1 MKSVYTVNKKTF
13 SDILSRKFEYLRI
26 SVTDRCN
33 YRCSYCMPSEVFNNK
48 YSYIAQNKILSYEE
62 IIHLC
67 SILKKIGLTK
77 IRITGGEP
85 LLRKN
90 IDKLVY
96 KLKTESGIHN
106 VSMTTNGSLLT
117 DSKLKQLK
125 SSGLDSITLSLDT
138 LDPKKITKINGTKKH
153 FDLDMVLTGIEK
165 YFTIVK
171 TNTVIIKDIN
181 DNEVLDIV
189 NKISTLRSEIR
200 FIEYMDVG
208 ESNDWNF
215 SKIIPSQELYEL
227 INSKYELLAIK
238 TDKSSTSKKWAVKNT
253 DSSVGFISSITE
265 PFCNE
270 CNRARLS
277 VDGKI
282 YTCLFATEG
291 HDIKKIIRA
300 NKGDQDIL
308 DYFYD
313 LWSKRSDRY
322 SEIRF
327 IQKKDS
333 PKVEMSYIGG

>member
-1 MKSVYTVNKKTF
+1 MNKKTF
-13 SDILSRKFEYLRI
+13 SDMLSRKFEYLRI

-33 YRCSYCMPSEVFNNK
+33 YRCSYCMPSEVFNNN

-96 KLKTESGIHN
+96 KLKTESGINN

-138 LDPKKITKINGTKKH
+138 LDSKKITKINGTKKH
-153 FDLDMVLTGIEK
+153 FDLDMILTGIEK
-165 YFTIVK
+165 YFTTVK
-171 TNTVIIKDIN
+171 TNTVVIKNIN
-181 DNEVLDIV
+181 DDEVLDIV
-189 NKISTLRSEIR
+189 NKISALRSEIR

-208 ESNDWNF
+208 ESNNWNF
-215 SKIIPSQELYEL
+215 NKIIPSQQLYEL
-227 INSKYELLAIK
+227 INSKYELSVIK
-238 TDKSSTSKKWAVKNT
+238 TDKSSTSKKWALKNT

-265 PFCNE
+265 PFCND

-300 NKGDQDIL
+300 SRSDQDIL
-308 DYFYD
+308 DYFYN

-322 SEIRF
+322 SEVRF
-327 IQKKDS
+327 MQKKDS

>member
-1 MKSVYTVNKKTF
+1 VNKKTF
-13 SDILSRKFEYLRI
+13 SDMLSRKFEYLRI

-33 YRCSYCMPSEVFNNK
+33 YRCSYCMPSEVFNNN

-90 IDKLVY
+90 IDKLIH
-96 KLKTESGIHN
+96 KLKTESGIDN

-117 DSKLKQLK
+117 DTKLKQLK

-138 LDPKKITKINGTKKH
+138 LDSKKITKINGTKKY
-153 FDLDMVLTGIEK
+153 FDLDTVLTGIEK
-165 YFTIVK
+165 YFTTVK
-171 TNTVIIKDIN
+171 TNTVVIKNIN
-181 DNEVLDIV
+181 DDEVLDIV
-189 NKISTLRSEIR
+189 NKISALRSEIR

-208 ESNDWNF
+208 ESNNWDF

-227 INSKYELLAIK
+227 INSKYELSVIN
-238 TDKSSTSKKWAVKNT
+238 TDKSSTSKKWALKNT

-265 PFCNE
+265 PFCND

-282 YTCLFATEG
+282 YTCLFASEG
-291 HDIKKIIRA
+291 HDIKKIIRTSRS
-300 NKGDQDIL
+300 DQDIL
-308 DYFYD
+308 DYFYN

-322 SEIRF
+322 SEVRF
-327 IQKKDS
+327 MQKKDS

>member
-1 MKSVYTVNKKTF
+1 MSIVNKKTF
-13 SDILSRKFEYLRI
+13 NDMLSRKFEYLRI

-33 YRCSYCMPSEVFNNK
+33 YRCSYCMPSEIFNKN
-48 YSYIAQNKILSYEE
+48 YSFIAQNKILSYEE

-96 KLKTESGIHN
+96 KLKTESGIDN

-138 LDPKKITKINGTKKH
+138 LDSKKITKINGTKKY

-165 YFTIVK
+165 YFTTVK
-171 TNTVIIKDIN
+171 TNTVVIKNIN
-181 DNEVLDIV
+181 DDEVLDIV
-189 NKISTLRSEIR
+189 NKVSALRSEIR

-208 ESNDWNF
+208 ESNNWNF
-215 SKIIPSQELYEL
+215 SKIIPSQQLYEL
-227 INSKYELLAIK
+227 INSKYELSVIK
-238 TDKSSTSKKWAVKNT
+238 TDKSSTSKKWALKNT

-265 PFCNE
+265 PFCND

-300 NKGDQDIL
+300 SRSDQDIL
-308 DYFYD
+308 DYFYN

-322 SEIRF
+322 SEVRF
-327 IQKKDS
+327 MQKKDS

>member
-1 MKSVYTVNKKTF
+1 VNKKTF
-13 SDILSRKFEYLRI
+13 SDMLSRKFEYLRI

-33 YRCSYCMPSEVFNNK
+33 YRCSYCMPSEVFNNN

-90 IDKLVY
+90 IDKLIH
-96 KLKTESGIHN
+96 KLKTESGIDN

-138 LDPKKITKINGTKKH
+138 LDSKKITKINGTKKY
-153 FDLDMVLTGIEK
+153 FDLDTVLTGIEK
-165 YFTIVK
+165 YFTTVK
-171 TNTVIIKDIN
+171 TNTVVIKNIN
-181 DNEVLDIV
+181 DDEVLDIV
-189 NKISTLRSEIR
+189 NKISALRSEIR

-208 ESNDWNF
+208 ESNNWDF

-227 INSKYELLAIK
+227 INSKYELSVIN
-238 TDKSSTSKKWAVKNT
+238 TDKSSTSKKWALKNT

-265 PFCNE
+265 PFCND

-282 YTCLFATEG
+282 YTCLFASEG
-291 HDIKKIIRA
+291 HDIKKIIRTSRS
-300 NKGDQDIL
+300 DQDIL
-308 DYFYD
+308 DYFYN

-322 SEIRF
+322 SEVRF
-327 IQKKDS
+327 MQKKDS

>member
-1 MKSVYTVNKKTF
+1 MSIVNKKTF
-13 SDILSRKFEYLRI
+13 SDMLSRKFEYLRI

-33 YRCSYCMPSEVFNNK
+33 YRCSYCMPSEVFNNN

-77 IRITGGEP
+77 VRITGGEP

-117 DSKLKQLK
+117 DNKLKLLK

-138 LDPKKITKINGTKKH
+138 LDLKKITKINGTKKH

-171 TNTVIIKDIN
+171 TNTVVIKDIN
-181 DNEVLDIV
+181 NDEVLDIV
-189 NKISTLRSEIR
+189 NKLSTFKSEIR

-238 TDKSSTSKKWAVKNT
+238 SDKSSTSKKWAVKNT

-265 PFCNE
+265 PFCNH

-277 VDGKI
+277 VDGNI

-291 HDIKKIIRA
+291 HDIKKIIRS
-300 NKGDQDIL
+300 NQGDQDIL
-308 DYFYD
+308 DYFYNF
-313 LWSKRSDRY
+313 WSKRSDRY
-322 SEIRF
+322 SEVRF
-327 IQKKDS
+327 MQKNDS

>member
-1 MKSVYTVNKKTF
+1 M
-13 SDILSRKFEYLRI
+13 LSRKFEYLRI

-33 YRCSYCMPSEVFNNK
+33 YRCSYCMPSEVFNNN

-67 SILKKIGLTK
+67 SILKTIGLRK
-77 IRITGGEP
+77 LRITGGEP

-96 KLKTESGIHN
+96 KLKTESGIDN

-138 LDPKKITKINGTKKH
+138 LDPKKTTKINGTKKH

-165 YFTIVK
+165 YFTTVK
-171 TNTVIIKDIN
+171 TNTVVIKDIN

-227 INSKYELLAIK
+227 INSKYELSAIK
-238 TDKSSTSKKWAVKNT
+238 TDKSSTSKKWALKNT
-253 DSSVGFISSITE
+253 SSSVGFISSITE
-265 PFCNE
+265 PFCND

-277 VDGKI
+277 VDGKM

-291 HDIKKIIRA
+291 HDIKKIIRK
-300 NKGDQDIL
+300 NQSDQAIL
-308 DYFYD
+308 DYFYN

-322 SEIRF
+322 SEVRF
-327 IQKKDS
+327 MQKKDS

>member
-33 YRCSYCMPSEVFNNK
+33 YRCSYCMPSEVFNNN

-90 IDKLVY
+90 IDKLIH
-96 KLKTESGIHN
+96 KLKTESGIDN

-117 DSKLKQLK
+117 DTKLKQLK

-138 LDPKKITKINGTKKH
+138 LDPKKITKINGTKKY
-153 FDLDMVLTGIEK
+153 FDLDTVLTGIEK
-165 YFTIVK
+165 YFTTVK
-171 TNTVIIKDIN
+171 TNTVVIKNIN
-181 DNEVLDIV
+181 DDEVLDIV
-189 NKISTLRSEIR
+189 NKISALRSEIR

-208 ESNDWNF
+208 ESNNWDF

-227 INSKYELLAIK
+227 INSKYELSVIN
-238 TDKSSTSKKWAVKNT
+238 TDKSSTSKKWALKNT

-265 PFCNE
+265 PFCND

-282 YTCLFATEG
+282 YTCLFASEG
-291 HDIKKIIRA
+291 HDIKKIIRTSRS
-300 NKGDQDIL
+300 DQDIL
-308 DYFYD
+308 DYFYN

-322 SEIRF
+322 SEVRF
-327 IQKKDS
+327 MQKKDS

>member
-1 MKSVYTVNKKTF
+1 MSIVNKKTF
-13 SDILSRKFEYLRI
+13 SDMLSRKFEYLRI

-33 YRCSYCMPSEVFNNK
+33 YRCSYCMPSEVFNNN

-96 KLKTESGIHN
+96 KLKTESGIDN

-138 LDPKKITKINGTKKH
+138 LDSKKITKINGTKKH
-153 FDLDMVLTGIEK
+153 FDLDMVLAGIEK
-165 YFTIVK
+165 YFTTVK
-171 TNTVIIKDIN
+171 TNTVVIKNIN
-181 DNEVLDIV
+181 DDEVLDIV
-189 NKISTLRSEIR
+189 NKVSVLRSEIR

-208 ESNDWNF
+208 ESNNWNF

-227 INSKYELLAIK
+227 INSKYELSIIK
-238 TDKSSTSKKWAVKNT
+238 TDKSSTSKKWALKNT

-265 PFCNE
+265 PFCND

-300 NKGDQDIL
+300 SRNDQDIL
-308 DYFYD
+308 DYFYN

-322 SEIRF
+322 SEVRF
-327 IQKKDS
+327 MQKKDS

>member
-33 YRCSYCMPSEVFNNK
+33 YRCTYCMPSEVFNNN

-138 LDPKKITKINGTKKH
+138 LDSKKITKINGTKKH

-165 YFTIVK
+165 YFTTVK
-171 TNTVIIKDIN
+171 TNTVVIKDIN

-265 PFCNE
+265 PFCND

-300 NKGDQDIL
+300 NRGDQDIL
-308 DYFYD
+308 DYFYN

-322 SEIRF
+322 SEVRF
-327 IQKKDS
+327 MQKKDS

>member
-1 MKSVYTVNKKTF
+1 MNKKTF
-13 SDILSRKFEYLRI
+13 SDMLSRKFEYLRI

-33 YRCSYCMPSEVFNNK
+33 YRCSYCMPSEVFNNN

-96 KLKTESGIHN
+96 KLKTESGIDN

-138 LDPKKITKINGTKKH
+138 LDSKKITKINGTKKN

-165 YFTIVK
+165 YFTTVK
-171 TNTVIIKDIN
+171 TNTVVIKNIN
-181 DNEVLDIV
+181 DDEVLDIV
-189 NKISTLRSEIR
+189 NKLSVLRSEIR

-208 ESNDWNF
+208 ESNNWNF

-227 INSKYELLAIK
+227 INSKYELSIIK
-238 TDKSSTSKKWAVKNT
+238 TDKSSTSKKWALKNT

-265 PFCNE
+265 PFCND

-300 NKGDQDIL
+300 SRNDQDIL
-308 DYFYD
+308 DYFYN

-322 SEIRF
+322 SEVRF
-327 IQKKDS
+327 MQKKDS

>member
-1 MKSVYTVNKKTF
+1 MNKKTF
-13 SDILSRKFEYLRI
+13 SDMLSRKFEYLRI

-33 YRCSYCMPSEVFNNK
+33 YRCSYCMPSEVFNNN

-96 KLKTESGIHN
+96 KLKTESGIDN

-138 LDPKKITKINGTKKH
+138 LDSKKITKINGTKKH
-153 FDLDMVLTGIEK
+153 FDLDMVLAGIEK
-165 YFTIVK
+165 YFTTVK
-171 TNTVIIKDIN
+171 TNTVVIKNIN
-181 DNEVLDIV
+181 DDEVLDIV
-189 NKISTLRSEIR
+189 NKLSVLRSEIR

-208 ESNDWNF
+208 ESNNWNF
-215 SKIIPSQELYEL
+215 SKIIPSQQLYEL
-227 INSKYELLAIK
+227 INSKYELSVIK
-238 TDKSSTSKKWAVKNT
+238 TDKSSTSKKWALKNT

-265 PFCNE
+265 PFCND

-300 NKGDQDIL
+300 SRNDQDIL
-308 DYFYD
+308 DYFYN

-322 SEIRF
+322 SEVRF
-327 IQKKDS
+327 MQKKDS

>member
-90 IDKLVY
+90 IDKLIY

-327 IQKKDS
+327 MQKKDS

>member
-1 MKSVYTVNKKTF
+1 VNKKTF
-13 SDILSRKFEYLRI
+13 SDMLSRKFEYLRI

-33 YRCSYCMPSEVFNNK
+33 YRCSYCMPSEVFNNN

-90 IDKLVY
+90 IDKLIH
-96 KLKTESGIHN
+96 KLKTESGINN

-117 DSKLKQLK
+117 DTKLKQLK

-138 LDPKKITKINGTKKH
+138 LDSKKITKINGTKKH

-165 YFTIVK
+165 YFTTVK
-171 TNTVIIKDIN
+171 TNTVVIKNIN
-181 DNEVLDIV
+181 DDEVLDIV
-189 NKISTLRSEIR
+189 NKISALRSEIR

-208 ESNDWNF
+208 ESNNWDF

-227 INSKYELLAIK
+227 INSKYELSVIN
-238 TDKSSTSKKWAVKNT
+238 TDKSSTSKKWALKNT

-265 PFCNE
+265 PFCND

-282 YTCLFATEG
+282 YTCLFASEG
-291 HDIKKIIRA
+291 HDIKKIIRTSRS
-300 NKGDQDIL
+300 DQDIL
-308 DYFYD
+308 DYFYN

-322 SEIRF
+322 SEVRF
-327 IQKKDS
+327 MQKKDS

>member
-1 MKSVYTVNKKTF
+1 MNKKTF
-13 SDILSRKFEYLRI
+13 SDMLSRKFEYLRI

-33 YRCSYCMPSEVFNNK
+33 YRCSYCMPSEVFNNN

-96 KLKTESGIHN
+96 KLKTESGIDN

-117 DSKLKQLK
+117 DSKLKKLK

-138 LDPKKITKINGTKKH
+138 LDSKKITKINGTKKH

-165 YFTIVK
+165 YFTTVK
-171 TNTVIIKDIN
+171 TNTVVIKNIN
-181 DNEVLDIV
+181 DDEVLDIV
-189 NKISTLRSEIR
+189 NKLSVLRSEIR

-208 ESNDWNF
+208 ESNNWNF
-215 SKIIPSQELYEL
+215 SKIIPSQELYDL
-227 INSKYELLAIK
+227 INSKYELSIIK
-238 TDKSSTSKKWAVKNT
+238 TDKSSTSKKWALKNT

-265 PFCNE
+265 PFCND

-300 NKGDQDIL
+300 SRNDQDIL
-308 DYFYD
+308 DYFYN

-322 SEIRF
+322 SEVRF
-327 IQKKDS
+327 MQKKDS

>member
-1 MKSVYTVNKKTF
+1 MSIVNKKTF
-13 SDILSRKFEYLRI
+13 SDMLSRKFEYLRI

-33 YRCSYCMPSEVFNNK
+33 YRCSYCMPSEVFNNN
-48 YSYIAQNKILSYEE
+48 YSYIAQNKILTYEE

-67 SILKKIGLTK
+67 SILNKIGLKK

-96 KLKTESGIHN
+96 KLKTESGIDN

-117 DSKLKQLK
+117 DSKLKKLK

-138 LDPKKITKINGTKKH
+138 LDSKKITKINGTKKH
-153 FDLDMVLTGIEK
+153 FDLDMVLAGIEK
-165 YFTIVK
+165 YFTTVK
-171 TNTVIIKDIN
+171 TNTVVIKNIN
-181 DNEVLDIV
+181 DDEVLDIV
-189 NKISTLRSEIR
+189 NKLSVLRSEIR

-208 ESNDWNF
+208 ESNNWNF
-215 SKIIPSQELYEL
+215 SKIIPSQELFEL
-227 INSKYELLAIK
+227 INSKYELSVIK
-238 TDKSSTSKKWAVKNT
+238 TDKSSTSKKWALKNT

-265 PFCNE
+265 PFCND

-300 NKGDQDIL
+300 SRNDQDIL
-308 DYFYD
+308 DYFYN
-313 LWSKRSDRY
+313 LW
-322 SEIRF
+322 
-327 IQKKDS
+327 
-333 PKVEMSYIGG
+333 

>member
-1 MKSVYTVNKKTF
+1 MSTVNKKTF
-13 SDILSRKFEYLRI
+13 SDMLSRKFEYLRI

-33 YRCSYCMPSEVFNNK
+33 YRCSYCMPSEVFNNN

-67 SILKKIGLTK
+67 SILNKIGLTK

-96 KLKTESGIHN
+96 KLKTESGINN

-138 LDPKKITKINGTKKH
+138 LDPKKITKINGTKKY
-153 FDLDMVLTGIEK
+153 FDLDTVLTGIEK
-165 YFTIVK
+165 YFTTVK
-171 TNTVIIKDIN
+171 TNTVVIKNIN
-181 DNEVLDIV
+181 DDEVLDIV
-189 NKISTLRSEIR
+189 NKISALRSEIR

-208 ESNDWNF
+208 ESNNWDF

-227 INSKYELLAIK
+227 INSKYELSVIN
-238 TDKSSTSKKWAVKNT
+238 TDKSSTSKKWALKNT

-265 PFCNE
+265 PFCND

-282 YTCLFATEG
+282 YTCLFASEG
-291 HDIKKIIRA
+291 HDIKKIIRTSRS
-300 NKGDQDIL
+300 DQDIL
-308 DYFYD
+308 DYFYN

-322 SEIRF
+322 SEVRF
-327 IQKKDS
+327 MQKKDS

>member
-1 MKSVYTVNKKTF
+1 MSIVNKKTF
-13 SDILSRKFEYLRI
+13 NDMLSRKFEYLRI

-33 YRCSYCMPSEVFNNK
+33 YRCSYCMPSEVFNNN

-96 KLKTESGIHN
+96 KLKTESGIDN

-138 LDPKKITKINGTKKH
+138 LDSKKITKINGTKKN

-165 YFTIVK
+165 YFTTVK
-171 TNTVIIKDIN
+171 TNTVVIKNIN
-181 DNEVLDIV
+181 DDEVLDIV

-208 ESNDWNF
+208 ESNNWNF

-238 TDKSSTSKKWAVKNT
+238 TDKSSTSKKWALKNT

-265 PFCNE
+265 PFCND

-300 NKGDQDIL
+300 SRNDQDIL

-322 SEIRF
+322 SEVRF
-327 IQKKDS
+327 MQKKDS

>member
-33 YRCSYCMPSEVFNNK
+33 YRCSYCMPSEVFNNN
-48 YSYIAQNKILSYEE
+48 YSFIAQNKILSYEE

-96 KLKTESGIHN
+96 KLKTESGIDN

-117 DSKLKQLK
+117 DNKLKQLK

-138 LDPKKITKINGTKKH
+138 LDSKKITKINGTKKH

-165 YFTIVK
+165 HFTTVK
-171 TNTVIIKDIN
+171 TNTVVIKNIN
-181 DNEVLDIV
+181 DDEVLDIV
-189 NKISTLRSEIR
+189 NKVSTLKSEIR

-208 ESNDWNF
+208 ESNNWNF
-215 SKIIPSQELYEL
+215 SKIIPSQQLYEL
-227 INSKYELLAIK
+227 INSKYELSVIK
-238 TDKSSTSKKWAVKNT
+238 TDKSSTSKKWALKNT

-265 PFCNE
+265 PFCND

-327 IQKKDS
+327 MQKKDS

>member
-138 LDPKKITKINGTKKH
+138 LDPKKITKINGTKKY

-327 IQKKDS
+327 MQKKDS

>member
-1 MKSVYTVNKKTF
+1 MNKKTF
-13 SDILSRKFEYLRI
+13 SDMLSRKFEYLRI

-33 YRCSYCMPSEVFNNK
+33 YRCSYCMPSEVFNNN

-90 IDKLVY
+90 IDKLIH
-96 KLKTESGIHN
+96 KLKTESGIDN

-117 DSKLKQLK
+117 DTKLKQLK

-138 LDPKKITKINGTKKH
+138 LDPKKITKINGTKKY
-153 FDLDMVLTGIEK
+153 FDLDTVLTGIEK
-165 YFTIVK
+165 YFTTVK
-171 TNTVIIKDIN
+171 TNTVVIKNIN
-181 DNEVLDIV
+181 DDEVLDIV
-189 NKISTLRSEIR
+189 NKISALRSEIR

-208 ESNDWNF
+208 ESNNWDF

-227 INSKYELLAIK
+227 INSKYELSVIN
-238 TDKSSTSKKWAVKNT
+238 TDKSSTSKKWALKNT

-265 PFCNE
+265 PFCND

-282 YTCLFATEG
+282 YTCLFASEG
-291 HDIKKIIRA
+291 HDIKKIIRTSRS
-300 NKGDQDIL
+300 DQDIL
-308 DYFYD
+308 DYFYN

-322 SEIRF
+322 SEVRF
-327 IQKKDS
+327 MQKKDS

>member
-1 MKSVYTVNKKTF
+1 MNKKTF
-13 SDILSRKFEYLRI
+13 SDMLSRKFEYLRI

-33 YRCSYCMPSEVFNNK
+33 YRCSYCMPSEVFNNN

-90 IDKLVY
+90 IDKLIH
-96 KLKTESGIHN
+96 KLKTESGINN

-117 DSKLKQLK
+117 DTKLKQLK

-138 LDPKKITKINGTKKH
+138 LDPKKITKINGTKKY
-153 FDLDMVLTGIEK
+153 FDLDTVLTGIEK
-165 YFTIVK
+165 YFTTVK
-171 TNTVIIKDIN
+171 TNTVVIKNIN
-181 DNEVLDIV
+181 DDEVLDIV
-189 NKISTLRSEIR
+189 NKISALRSEIR

-208 ESNDWNF
+208 ESNNWDF

-227 INSKYELLAIK
+227 INSKYELSVIN
-238 TDKSSTSKKWAVKNT
+238 TDKSSTSKKWALKNT

-265 PFCNE
+265 PFCND

-282 YTCLFATEG
+282 YTCLFASEG
-291 HDIKKIIRA
+291 HDIKKIIRTSRS
-300 NKGDQDIL
+300 DQDIL
-308 DYFYD
+308 DYFYN

-322 SEIRF
+322 SEVRF
-327 IQKKDS
+327 MQKKDS

>member
-1 MKSVYTVNKKTF
+1 MNKKTF
-13 SDILSRKFEYLRI
+13 SDMLSRKFEYLRI

-33 YRCSYCMPSEVFNNK
+33 YRCSYCMPSEVFNNN

-96 KLKTESGIHN
+96 KLKTESGIDN

-117 DSKLKQLK
+117 DSKLKKLK

-138 LDPKKITKINGTKKH
+138 LDSKKITKINGTKKH
-153 FDLDMVLTGIEK
+153 FDLDMVLTAIEK
-165 YFTIVK
+165 YFTTVK
-171 TNTVIIKDIN
+171 TNTVVIKNIN
-181 DNEVLDIV
+181 DDEVLDIV
-189 NKISTLRSEIR
+189 NKLSVLRSEIR

-208 ESNDWNF
+208 ESNNWNF

-227 INSKYELLAIK
+227 INSKYELSIIK
-238 TDKSSTSKKWAVKNT
+238 TDKSSTSKKWALKNT

-265 PFCNE
+265 PFCND

-300 NKGDQDIL
+300 SRNDQDIL
-308 DYFYD
+308 DYFYN

-322 SEIRF
+322 SEVRF
-327 IQKKDS
+327 MQKKDS

>member
-1 MKSVYTVNKKTF
+1 MTF
-13 SDILSRKFEYLRI
+13 NDMLSRKFEYLRI

-33 YRCSYCMPSEVFNNK
+33 YRCSYCMPSEIFNKN

-96 KLKTESGIHN
+96 KLKTEAGIDN

-138 LDPKKITKINGTKKH
+138 LDSKKITKINGTKKY

-165 YFTIVK
+165 YFTTVK
-171 TNTVIIKDIN
+171 TNTVVIKNIN
-181 DNEVLDIV
+181 DDEVLDIV
-189 NKISTLRSEIR
+189 NKVSALRSEIR

-208 ESNDWNF
+208 ESNNWNF
-215 SKIIPSQELYEL
+215 NKIIPSQELYEL
-227 INSKYELLAIK
+227 INSKYELSVIK
-238 TDKSSTSKKWAVKNT
+238 TDKSSTSKKWALKNT

-265 PFCNE
+265 PFCND

-300 NKGDQDIL
+300 SRNDQDIL
-308 DYFYD
+308 DYFYN

-322 SEIRF
+322 SEVRF
-327 IQKKDS
+327 MQKKDS

>member
-1 MKSVYTVNKKTF
+1 MSIVNKKTF
-13 SDILSRKFEYLRI
+13 SDMLSRKFEYLRI

-33 YRCSYCMPSEVFNNK
+33 YRCSYCMPSEVFNNN

-96 KLKTESGIHN
+96 KLKTESGIDN

-117 DSKLKQLK
+117 DSKLKKLK

-138 LDPKKITKINGTKKH
+138 LDSKKITKINGTKKH
-153 FDLDMVLTGIEK
+153 FDLDMALTGIEK
-165 YFTIVK
+165 HFTTVK
-171 TNTVIIKDIN
+171 TNTVVIKNIN
-181 DNEVLDIV
+181 DDEVLDIV
-189 NKISTLRSEIR
+189 NKVSTLKSEIR

-208 ESNDWNF
+208 ESNNWNF
-215 SKIIPSQELYEL
+215 SKIIPSQQLYEL
-227 INSKYELLAIK
+227 ISSKYELSVIK
-238 TDKSSTSKKWAVKNT
+238 TDKSSTAKKWALKNT

-265 PFCNE
+265 PFCND

-300 NKGDQDIL
+300 SQSDQDIL
-308 DYFYD
+308 DYFYN

-322 SEIRF
+322 SEVRF
-327 IQKKDS
+327 MQKKDL

>member
-1 MKSVYTVNKKTF
+1 MNKKTF
-13 SDILSRKFEYLRI
+13 SDMLSRKFEYLRI

-33 YRCSYCMPSEVFNNK
+33 YRCSYCMPSEVFNNN

-96 KLKTESGIHN
+96 KLKTESGIDN

-138 LDPKKITKINGTKKH
+138 LDSKKITKINGTKKN

-165 YFTIVK
+165 YFTTVK
-171 TNTVIIKDIN
+171 TNTVVIKNIN
-181 DNEVLDIV
+181 DDEVLDIV
-189 NKISTLRSEIR
+189 NKLSVLRSEIR

-208 ESNDWNF
+208 ESNNWNF
-215 SKIIPSQELYEL
+215 SKIIPSQELFEL
-227 INSKYELLAIK
+227 INSKYELSVIK
-238 TDKSSTSKKWAVKNT
+238 TDKSSTSKKWALKNT

-265 PFCNE
+265 PFCND

-300 NKGDQDIL
+300 SRNDQDIL
-308 DYFYD
+308 DYFYN

-322 SEIRF
+322 SEVRF
-327 IQKKDS
+327 MQKKDS

>member
-77 IRITGGEP
+77 VRITGGEP

-138 LDPKKITKINGTKKH
+138 LDSKKITKINGTKKH

-165 YFTIVK
+165 YFTTVK
-171 TNTVIIKDIN
+171 TNTVVIKDIN

-189 NKISTLRSEIR
+189 NKISTLKSEIR

-238 TDKSSTSKKWAVKNT
+238 SDKSSTSKKWAVKNT

-265 PFCNE
+265 PFCNH

-277 VDGKI
+277 VDGNI

-291 HDIKKIIRA
+291 HDIKNIIRA
-300 NKGDQDIL
+300 NRDDQDIL
-308 DYFYD
+308 DYFYN

-322 SEIRF
+322 SEVRF
-327 IQKKDS
+327 MQKKDS

>member
-1 MKSVYTVNKKTF
+1 MNKKTF
-13 SDILSRKFEYLRI
+13 SDMLSRKFEYLRI

-33 YRCSYCMPSEVFNNK
+33 YRCSYCMPSEVFNNN

-96 KLKTESGIHN
+96 KLKTESGIDN

-138 LDPKKITKINGTKKH
+138 LDSKKITKINGTKKH

-165 YFTIVK
+165 YFTTVK
-171 TNTVIIKDIN
+171 TNTVVIKNIN
-181 DNEVLDIV
+181 DDEVLDIV
-189 NKISTLRSEIR
+189 NKLSVLRSEIR

-208 ESNDWNF
+208 ESNNWNF
-215 SKIIPSQELYEL
+215 SKIIPSQELYDL
-227 INSKYELLAIK
+227 INSKYELSIIK
-238 TDKSSTSKKWAVKNT
+238 TDKSSTSKKWALKNT

-265 PFCNE
+265 PFCND

-300 NKGDQDIL
+300 SRNDQDIL
-308 DYFYD
+308 DYFYN

-322 SEIRF
+322 SEVRF
-327 IQKKDS
+327 MQKKDS

>member
-1 MKSVYTVNKKTF
+1 MNKKTF
-13 SDILSRKFEYLRI
+13 SDMLSRKFEYLRI

-33 YRCSYCMPSEVFNNK
+33 YRCSYCMPSEVFNNN

-96 KLKTESGIHN
+96 KLKTESGIDN

-138 LDPKKITKINGTKKH
+138 LDSKKITKINGTKKH
-153 FDLDMVLTGIEK
+153 FDLDMVLAGIEK
-165 YFTIVK
+165 YFTTVK
-171 TNTVIIKDIN
+171 TNTVVIKNIN
-181 DNEVLDIV
+181 DDEVLDIV
-189 NKISTLRSEIR
+189 NKLSVLRSEIR

-208 ESNDWNF
+208 ESNNWNF
-215 SKIIPSQELYEL
+215 SKIIPSQELYDL
-227 INSKYELLAIK
+227 INSKYELSIIK
-238 TDKSSTSKKWAVKNT
+238 TDKSSTSKKWALKNT

-265 PFCNE
+265 PFCND

-300 NKGDQDIL
+300 SRNDQDIL
-308 DYFYD
+308 DYFYN

-322 SEIRF
+322 SEVRF
-327 IQKKDS
+327 MQKKDS

>member
-1 MKSVYTVNKKTF
+1 MNKKTF
-13 SDILSRKFEYLRI
+13 SDMLSRKFEYLRI

-33 YRCSYCMPSEVFNNK
+33 YRCSYCMPSEVFNNN

-96 KLKTESGIHN
+96 KLKTESGIDN

-117 DSKLKQLK
+117 DSKLKKLK

-138 LDPKKITKINGTKKH
+138 LDSKKITKINGTKKH
-153 FDLDMVLTGIEK
+153 FDLDMVLAGIEK
-165 YFTIVK
+165 YFTTVK
-171 TNTVIIKDIN
+171 TNTVVIKNIN
-181 DNEVLDIV
+181 DDEVLDIV
-189 NKISTLRSEIR
+189 NKLSVLRSEIR

-208 ESNDWNF
+208 ESNNWNF
-215 SKIIPSQELYEL
+215 SKIIPSQQLYEL
-227 INSKYELLAIK
+227 ISSKYELSVIK
-238 TDKSSTSKKWAVKNT
+238 TDKSSTSKKWALKNT

-265 PFCNE
+265 PFCND

-300 NKGDQDIL
+300 SRNDQDIL
-308 DYFYD
+308 DYFYN

-322 SEIRF
+322 SEVRF
-327 IQKKDS
+327 MQKKDS

>member
-1 MKSVYTVNKKTF
+1 MNKKTF
-13 SDILSRKFEYLRI
+13 SDMLSRKFEYLRI

-33 YRCSYCMPSEVFNNK
+33 YRCSYCMPSEVFNNN

-96 KLKTESGIHN
+96 KLKTESGIDN

-138 LDPKKITKINGTKKH
+138 LDSKKITKINGTKKH
-153 FDLDMVLTGIEK
+153 FDLDMVLAGIEK
-165 YFTIVK
+165 YFTTVK
-171 TNTVIIKDIN
+171 TNTVVIKNIN
-181 DNEVLDIV
+181 DDEVLDIV
-189 NKISTLRSEIR
+189 NKLSVLRSEIR

-208 ESNDWNF
+208 ESNNWNF

-227 INSKYELLAIK
+227 INSKYELSIIK
-238 TDKSSTSKKWAVKNT
+238 TDKSSTSKKWALKNT

-265 PFCNE
+265 PFCND

-300 NKGDQDIL
+300 SRNDQDIL
-308 DYFYD
+308 DYFYN

-322 SEIRF
+322 SEVRF
-327 IQKKDS
+327 MQKKDS

>member
-1 MKSVYTVNKKTF
+1 M
-13 SDILSRKFEYLRI
+13 LSRKFEYLRI

-33 YRCSYCMPSEVFNNK
+33 YRCSYCMPSEVFNNN

-90 IDKLVY
+90 IDKLIH
-96 KLKTESGIHN
+96 KLKTESGIDN

-117 DSKLKQLK
+117 DTKLKQLK

-138 LDPKKITKINGTKKH
+138 LDSKKITKINGTKKH

-165 YFTIVK
+165 YFTTVK
-171 TNTVIIKDIN
+171 TNTVVIKDIN

-227 INSKYELLAIK
+227 INSKYELSAIK
-238 TDKSSTSKKWAVKNT
+238 TDKSSTSKKWALKNT
-253 DSSVGFISSITE
+253 SSSVGFISSITE
-265 PFCNE
+265 PFCND

-277 VDGKI
+277 VDGKM

-327 IQKKDS
+327 MQKKDS

>member
-1 MKSVYTVNKKTF
+1 MNKKTF
-13 SDILSRKFEYLRI
+13 SDMLSRKFEYLRI

-33 YRCSYCMPSEVFNNK
+33 YRCSYCMPSEIFNKN

-96 KLKTESGIHN
+96 KLKTESGIDN

-138 LDPKKITKINGTKKH
+138 LDSKKITKINGTKKN

-165 YFTIVK
+165 YFTTVK
-171 TNTVIIKDIN
+171 TNTVVIKNIN
-181 DNEVLDIV
+181 DDEVLDIV
-189 NKISTLRSEIR
+189 NKLSVLRSEIR

-208 ESNDWNF
+208 ESNNWNF

-291 HDIKKIIRA
+291 HDIKKIIRVSR
-300 NKGDQDIL
+300 NDQDIL
-308 DYFYD
+308 DYFYN

-322 SEIRF
+322 SEVRF
-327 IQKKDS
+327 MQKKDS